1 MYSGKENFLVQKW
14 VTVLSVV
21 LFILKITAYYLTD
34 SLAILSDAME
44 SIVNIVAGFI
54 GLYSLYIA
62 AQPRDENH
70 PYGHGKAEFIS
81 AAAEGSLIIAAGIL
95 IIYET
100 IVNTLENHTV
110 QALDNGMWLVG
121 STALLNYIA
130 GAVCIR
136 IGRKNNS
143 LALES
148 SGKHLQIDT
157 YSTLGVLAAITLI
170 YFTQIY
176 WFDKV
181 VALALSIWIMYNGY
195 TILRKSLAGIM
206 DEADEQILKKF
217 IGVLNTSKSSKWIDL
232 HNLRVIKYGD
242 LLHIDCHLTLPWYY
256 NVHEAHRE
264 IDNLS
269 SLIREN
275 FGDSIEL
282 FVHTDGCLPYSC
294 AICSPSDCKERT
306 QTFQQSL
313 DWTLE
318 NVVSNQKH
326 RIAEQA

>member
-121 STALLNYIA
+121 Q
-130 GAVCIR
+130 
-136 IGRKNNS
+136 S
-143 LALES
+143 L
-148 SGKHLQIDT
+148 Q
-157 YSTLGVLAAITLI
+157 YSPD
-170 YFTQIY
+170 F
-176 WFDKV
+176 K
-181 VALALSIWIMYNGY
+181 
-195 TILRKSLAGIM
+195 
-206 DEADEQILKKF
+206 
-217 IGVLNTSKSSKWIDL
+217 
-232 HNLRVIKYGD
+232 
-242 LLHIDCHLTLPWYY
+242 
-256 NVHEAHRE
+256 RE
-264 IDNLS
+264 IP
-269 SLIREN
+269 
-275 FGDSIEL
+275 
-282 FVHTDGCLPYSC
+282 C
-294 AICSPSDCKERT
+294 RT
-306 QTFQQSL
+306 GAS
-313 DWTLE
+313 
-318 NVVSNQKH
+318 
-326 RIAEQA
+326 R

>member
-1 MYSGKENFLVQKW
+1 MYPGKENFIVQKW
-14 VTVLSVV
+14 ITVLSVL

-100 IVNTLENHTV
+100 IVNILENHTV
-110 QALDNGMWLVG
+110 QALDSGMWLVG
-121 STALLNYIA
+121 ATAILNYIA
-130 GAVCIR
+130 GTVCIR

-157 YSTLGVLAAITLI
+157 YSTAGVLAAITLI
-170 YFTQIY
+170 YFTEIF
-176 WFDKV
+176 WLDKA
-181 VALALSIWIMYNGY
+181 VALALSGWIMYNGY
-195 TILRKSLAGIM
+195 SILRKSLARIM

-217 IGVLNTSKSSKWIDL
+217 IGVLNNSKSSHWIDL

-242 LLHIDCHLTLPWYY
+242 LLHIDCHLTLPWYL
-256 NVHEAHRE
+256 NVHEAHKE
-264 IDNLS
+264 IDALS
-269 SLIREN
+269 NLIREN

-294 AICSPSDCKERT
+294 AICSLNDCKERT
-306 QTFQQSL
+306 QPFQRSL

>member
-100 IVNTLENHTV
+100 IVNTLENHRV

-121 STALLNYIA
+121 STAILNYIA

-157 YSTLGVLAAITLI
+157 YSTVGVLAAIAQTQAIVNRQQAEGTEVLI
-170 YFTQIY
+170 EDEVTPPAAEPAGRGTCARTGR
-176 WFDKV
+176 
-181 VALALSIWIMYNGY
+181 ALAGRRW
-195 TILRKSLAGIM
+195 
-206 DEADEQILKKF
+206 
-217 IGVLNTSKSSKWIDL
+217 
-232 HNLRVIKYGD
+232 
-242 LLHIDCHLTLPWYY
+242 
-256 NVHEAHRE
+256 
-264 IDNLS
+264 
-269 SLIREN
+269 
-275 FGDSIEL
+275 
-282 FVHTDGCLPYSC
+282 
-294 AICSPSDCKERT
+294 
-306 QTFQQSL
+306 
-313 DWTLE
+313 
-318 NVVSNQKH
+318 
-326 RIAEQA
+326 

>member
-100 IVNTLENHTV
+100 IVNTLEKHTV

-121 STALLNYIA
+121 STAILNYIA
-130 GAVCIR
+130 GAICIR

-157 YSTLGVLAAITLI
+157 YSTIGVLAAITLI
-170 YFTQIY
+170 YFTHIY
-176 WFDKV
+176 WLDKI
-181 VALALSIWIMYNGY
+181 VALALSGWIMYNGY

-206 DEADEQILKKF
+206 DEADEQMLKQF
-217 IGVLNTSKSSKWIDL
+217 ISVLNNAKSSNWIDL

-242 LLHIDCHLTLPWYY
+242 LLHIDCHLTLPWFY
-256 NVHEAHRE
+256 NVHEAHKE
-264 IDNLS
+264 IDALSNL
-269 SLIREN
+269 IKEN
-275 FGDSIEL
+275 FGDAIEL

-294 AICSPSDCKERT
+294 AICSLKDCKERT
-306 QTFQQSL
+306 QPFQQSL